1 MSEFQ
6 YPDQQ
11 PTPDIKEIAIGEWF
25 LPFENY
31 SATPYSHSQPN
42 YSSKIFNFE
51 ISPLGGLEAIA
62 DWSSRELEETIDRTA
77 PVWVFGPS
85 ISEKITKGQIQQL
98 EEKYETRL
106 LNLSILVMDEKFAGQ
121 ALPYA
126 VECRLSDGVSL
137 IADLNPIVEDGS
149 PMTYNWKI
157 NKSDDVFEFLSPEI
171 GTFLERVQMRVVP
184 KELA

>member
-31 SATPYSHSQPN
+31 STTPYSHFQPN
-42 YSSKIFNFE
+42 YSSKFFNFE
-51 ISPLGGLEAIA
+51 ISPLGSLEATA
-62 DWSSRELEETIDRTA
+62 DWSNQELEGTIDGNA
-77 PVWVFGPS
+77 PVWVFGPL
-85 ISEKITKGQIQQL
+85 ITEKITREQIRQL

-106 LNLSILVMDEKFAGQ
+106 LNLSISVMDEKFAGQ
-121 ALPYA
+121 ALPFA
-126 VECRLSDGVSL
+126 VECRLPDGVSL

-149 PMTYNWKI
+149 PMTFNWKI
-157 NKSDDVFEFLSPEI
+157 DESDDVFEFLSPEI
-171 GTFLERVQMRVVP
+171 GTFLESVQMRVVP